1 MKPIPEQHQF
11 QWLNWLSQTNIQI
24 NKWEKNVSR
33 VEMTHDWTYIFW
45 IWVAIKPVDV
55 VIVVFFSN
63 SFKLIVSIPMDV
75 SVKCLR

>member
-33 VEMTHDWTYIFW
+33 VEMTHDWTYILNLSGNYASW
-45 IWVAIKPVDV
+45 CGNCS
-55 VIVVFFSN
+55 FFR
-63 SFKLIVSIPMDV
+63 IVS
-75 SVKCLR
+75 S

>member
-33 VEMTHDWTYIFW
+33 VEMTHDWTYILNL
-45 IWVAIKPVDV
+45 
-55 VIVVFFSN
+55 SGN
-63 SFKLIVSIPMDV
+63 
-75 SVKCLR
+75 